1 MKKLSYVFYL
11 VLGTVIIGCSG
22 QDAKYV
28 CTCQQQEDV
37 QQFIERSIKPANNMS
52 DEEME
57 DVIHQLWI
65 TGVKLNCGMKV
76 LPTDSRNNIDWDK
89 AKIDSCEVAYDW
101 VY

>member
-11 VLGTVIIGCSG
+11 VLGTVIISCSG

-28 CTCQQQEDV
+28 CTCEQRENV

-57 DVIHQLWI
+57 DVIHQLWV
-65 TGVKLNCGMKV
+65 TGVKLNCGVKV
-76 LPTDSRNNIDWDK
+76 MPTDSRNNIDWNEV
-89 AKIDSCEVAYDW
+89 KIDSCEVAYDF